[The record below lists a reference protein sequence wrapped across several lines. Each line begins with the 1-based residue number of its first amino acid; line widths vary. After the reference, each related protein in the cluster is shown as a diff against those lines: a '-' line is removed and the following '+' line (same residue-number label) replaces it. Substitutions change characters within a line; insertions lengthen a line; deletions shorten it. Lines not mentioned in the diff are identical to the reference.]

1 MRANR
6 AQEAKAMW
14 ELLRL
19 FHNLGDIGW
28 NPVQHWATF
37 PTLAAAIQ
45 FKRTASDWGVQYL
58 EEEG

>member
-1 MRANR
+1 
-6 AQEAKAMW
+6 MW

-19 FHNLGDIGW
+19 FYNLGGIGW